1 MTVIPDISWAD
12 ITIRLL
18 VAAALS
24 GAIGAERELRERVA
38 GLRTHMLVGV
48 GAALFTLVS
57 AYAWGD
63 FVFDR
68 SRGTIFDPTRVAAQI
83 VSGIGFLGA
92 GAILRQ
98 GLSVRGLTTAAGLWV
113 AAAIGMAAGAGF
125 YVAAVVTTAIALVG
139 LGPFR
144 WVETLLNRVGGEG
157 GVLEVDLPPNQ
168 PFTPVLVHL
177 KERRVRV
184 SGLDLEAEDERRQL
198 RIEVEL
204 PRSTSGRALVE
215 ELLAMEEVVAARW
228 SD

>member
-12 ITIRLL
+12 ITVRLL

-68 SRGTIFDPTRVAAQI
+68 SRGTVFDPSRVAAQI

-125 YVAAVVTTAIALVG
+125 YVAAFVTTAIALVG

-144 WVETLLNRVGGEG
+144 WVETLLNRVGGDA

-168 PFTPVLVHL
+168 PFTPVLVL
-177 KERRVRV
+177 LRERRVRV
-184 SGLDLEAEDERRQL
+184 SGLDLEAEDDSRRL

-215 ELLAMEEVVAARW
+215 EILGMDEVVAARW

>member
-1 MTVIPDISWAD
+1 MNVVPELGSLEIAV
-12 ITIRLL
+12 RLL
-18 VAAALS
+18 VAAGPS
-24 GAIGAERELRERVA
+24 GLIGAERELRERGA
-38 GLRTHMLVGV
+38 GLRSHMLVGV

-68 SRGTIFDPTRVAAQI
+68 TRGTAFDPTRIAAQI

-125 YVAAVVTTAIALVG
+125 YVAAVVTTAIVLVG

-144 WVETLLNRVGGEG
+144 WLEASLNRLGGES
-157 GVLEVDLPPNQ
+157 GVLTLDLPPAQ
-168 PFTPVLVHL
+168 PIAPVLEAV
-177 KERRVRV
+177 KRAGAKIV
-184 SGLDLEAEDERRQL
+184 DLELDAEEDGWRL
-198 RIEVEL
+198 RLQIDL
-204 PRSTSGRALVE
+204 PMGRSEHGLVE
-215 ELLAMEEVVAARW
+215 ELSTREEILAARW
-228 SD
+228 GN

>member
-1 MTVIPDISWAD
+1 MNVVPDIGTWELAL
-12 ITIRLL
+12 RLV

-48 GAALFTLVS
+48 GACLFTLVS

-68 SRGTIFDPTRVAAQI
+68 TRGTAFDPTRIAAQI
-83 VSGIGFLGA
+83 VTGIGFLGA

-125 YVAAVVTTAIALVG
+125 YVPAVITTAIVLVG

-144 WVETLLNRVGGEG
+144 WVETTLNRLGGETG
-157 GVLEVDLPPNQ
+157 ILELDLPADQPVSPVLEAVRERRARIANLELDAEGDMRRLRLEVDLPRR
-168 PFTPVLVHL
+168 TS
-177 KERRVRV
+177 ER
-184 SGLDLEAEDERRQL
+184 Q
-198 RIEVEL
+198 
-204 PRSTSGRALVE
+204 LVE
-215 ELLAMEEVVAARW
+215 ELSALDEVTAARW
-228 SD
+228 TE

>member
-144 WVETLLNRVGGEG
+144 WVETLLNRVGGEA

-177 KERRVRV
+177 RERRVRV
-184 SGLDLEAEDERRQL
+184 SGLDLEAEDDRRQL

-215 ELLAMEEVVAARW
+215 ELLAMDEVVAARW

>member
-1 MTVIPDISWAD
+1 MAL
-12 ITIRLL
+12 RLG
-18 VAAALS
+18 VAGALS
-24 GAIGAERELRERVA
+24 GAIGLERELRERAA

-68 SRGTIFDPTRVAAQI
+68 SRGTAFDPTRIAAQI
-83 VSGIGFLGA
+83 VTGIGFLGA

-125 YVAAVVTTAIALVG
+125 YTAAVIGTAIVLVG

-144 WVETLLNRVGGEG
+144 WIERAVNRFGGEA
-157 GVLEVDLPPNQ
+157 GVLELEVSAGRHVAPVLGVVRARRVRIGNLEFEAEEDRQRLRLQVDLPMG
-168 PFTPVLVHL
+168 TS
-177 KERRVRV
+177 ER
-184 SGLDLEAEDERRQL
+184 E
-198 RIEVEL
+198 
-204 PRSTSGRALVE
+204 LVE
-215 ELLAMEEVVAARW
+215 ELSTLEGVMAARW
-228 SD
+228 SG